1 MGRWDSKSFV
11 PGITWRSVKDK
22 TLTGDHWLRGYNLIT
37 QTDSKKKGQ
46 GTVKLNN
53 KGTKVEVANSLY
65 FVICRLEKRPEKKA
79 KEDTTKKK
87 ADFFK
92 KKEGKK

>member
-1 MGRWDSKSFV
+1 M
-11 PGITWRSVKDK
+11 KDK
-22 TLTGDHWLRGYNLIT
+22 TIKGNHWLRGYNLIT

>member
-1 MGRWDSKSFV
+1 M
-11 PGITWRSVKDK
+11 
-22 TLTGDHWLRGYNLIT
+22 IT

-46 GTVKLNN
+46 GSVKFSG
-53 KGTKVEVANSLY
+53 KSGTKIEVTNSLY